1 MLLSV
6 FFFCVLLCSSVA
18 FCGLLWPALPARVSC
33 STVINVRLAPLIIV
47 VVAAAAGAFL
57 LPPIPQDP
65 AYHAFA
71 DRRTI
76 AGIPNALDVLS
87 NIPFLIVG
95 CFGLAVLRVH
105 GAQMEPW
112 QTRTYA
118 ALFIGTALTG
128 FGSAYYHLAPD
139 DARLVW
145 DRLPMTIG
153 FMGLLTAMIGERV
166 SVRAARRLFV
176 PLLALGA
183 LSVAYWAWT
192 EGRGAG
198 DLRLYGLVQFGS
210 LAAVLLLLALYRAT
224 QPGTVY
230 LLAGLGAYAA
240 AKVFEALDAQIY
252 ALGQIVSGHT
262 LKHVAAAVGLAF
274 IAAMLRHRTRDCV
287 LGCVP

>member
-1 MLLSV
+1 V
-6 FFFCVLLCSSVA
+6 IDARHTVLIIV
-18 FCGLLWPALPARVSC
+18 
-33 STVINVRLAPLIIV
+33 IV
-47 VVAAAAGAFL
+47 VVAAAGGAFL
-57 LPPIPQDP
+57 VPPIPQDL

-71 DRRTI
+71 DRRTL
-76 AGIPNALDVLS
+76 AGIPNALNVLS
-87 NIPFLIVG
+87 NIPFLTAG
-95 CFGLAVLRVH
+95 WFGLAAMRGSGTPMEAWH
-105 GAQMEPW
+105 RGA
-112 QTRTYA
+112 YA
-118 ALFIGTALTG
+118 ALFGGTALTG

-139 DARLVW
+139 NARLVW

-210 LAAVLLLLALYRAT
+210 LAVVLLLLALYRAT

-262 LKHVAAAVGLAF
+262 LKHVAAAVGLGF
-274 IAAMLRHRTRDCV
+274 IAAMLRHRARDGV